1 MIIVSQDKKAII
13 NFKNLTEIYISTD
26 EISANQDNEKENY
39 YLRSESVCGLYE
51 DLGTYDTE
59 ERAKEVLQEIIKAYR
74 KYRIAECDGYTNVL
88 RETAVFEMPKEQGD
102 LYGR

>member
-26 EISANQDNEKENY
+26 EICTNQDNEEENY

-51 DLGTYDTE
+51 DLGKYKTE
-59 ERAKEVLQEIIKAYR
+59 ERAKEVLQKIIKYYNSL
-74 KYRIAECDGYTNVL
+74 KTNITYAISDKHYPI
-88 RETAVFEMPKEQGD
+88 ETKSYYEMPED
-102 LYGR
+102 